1 MNKNK
6 ELQDFAGVIGE
17 CVKCGVC
24 QAHCPTYL
32 LSRKE
37 GAVARGKIALA
48 AALLHG
54 EVDLEKRLQEDINM
68 CLMCGSCV
76 SKCPNKVP
84 THEIVGAIRRRITD
98 NQGLSLVGKGVST
111 LLGSKVLMN
120 SLSKGGALLSPL
132 LLKKVPESSGLRLRF
147 PAPGMQD
154 RTVPKIAFRNLF
166 DRLPEFIEGQPDK
179 AELSSLSAPTKLMPL
194 RYKPV
199 VGFFAGCSITYA
211 YPEIGEHMVAILT
224 RLGFSVYLPRAQ
236 RCCGIP
242 ALSSGNGKLVEEL
255 AEKNLAAFEGR
266 QVQHIITACGSCNGG
281 IGEHYRTMKGD
292 LERFTSKVI
301 DFSVFLRD
309 VGLFEELSRMEKW
322 PKRTRVTYHDPCHLK
337 IQGITKE
344 PRGLLKALPNVD
356 FVEMAD
362 ASTCCG
368 LGGTFSVNHYQASK
382 AIGAKKIPG
391 LQESGASMIATACP
405 GCIMQL
411 QDIINHAGLQV
422 KAVHLLELLAAALSP
437 RRS

>member
-1 MNKNK
+1 MSKNK

-37 GAVARGKIALA
+37 GAVARGKITLA

-54 EVDLEKRLQEDINM
+54 EVDLEQRLQEDISM

-76 SKCPNKVP
+76 GKCPNKVP

-98 NQGLSLVGKGVST
+98 NQGLSLIGKGVST
-111 LLGSKVLMN
+111 LLGSKFLMN

-132 LLKKVPESSGLRLRF
+132 LLKNIPDSSGLRLRF
-147 PAPGMQD
+147 PALGMQD

-179 AELSSLSAPTKLMPL
+179 
-194 RYKPV
+194 PV

-211 YPEIGEHMVAILT
+211 YPEIGEHMVAILN
-224 RLGFSVYLPRAQ
+224 RLGFSVYLPRGQ

-255 AEKNLAAFEGR
+255 AEKNVAAFEGR
-266 QVQHIITACGSCNGG
+266 QVQHIVTACGSCNGG
-281 IGEHYRTMKGD
+281 IGEHYRTMKVD
-292 LERFTSKVI
+292 LARFTAKVI

-309 VGLFEELSRMEKW
+309 AGLFEELSRMEKW

-337 IQGITKE
+337 IQGITRE
-344 PRGLLKALPNVD
+344 PRMLLRALPNVD

-391 LQESGASMIATACP
+391 LRESGASMIATGCP

-411 QDIINHAGLQV
+411 QDSINHAGLKV
-422 KAVHLLELLAAALSP
+422 KAAHLLELLAAALSP

>member
-1 MNKNK
+1 MNNNK
-6 ELQDFAGVIGE
+6 KLQDFSKVIGE

-24 QAHCPTYL
+24 QAHCPTYQL
-32 LSRKE
+32 TRKE
-37 GAVARGKIALA
+37 GAVARGKISLA
-48 AALLHG
+48 AALLAG
-54 EVDLEKRLQEDINM
+54 GADLEERLQEDISM

-84 THEIVGAIRRRITD
+84 THEIVGAIRREIAEK
-98 NQGLSLVGKGVST
+98 QGLSPLGKGISA

-120 SLSKGGALLSPL
+120 SLSKGGALLAPL

-147 PAPGMQD
+147 PAPGLQGMQN

-166 DRLPEFIEGQPDK
+166 DRLPEFIEGQTD
-179 AELSSLSAPTKLMPL
+179 
-194 RYKPV
+194 KPV

-211 YPEIGEHMVAILT
+211 YPEIGEHMVAILH
-224 RLGFSVYLPRAQ
+224 RLGYSVYLPRAQ

-242 ALSSGNGKLVEEL
+242 ALSSGNGQLVSEL
-255 AEKNLAAFEGR
+255 AEKNIAAFAARE
-266 QVQHIITACGSCNGG
+266 VQHIVTACGSCNGG
-281 IGEHYRTMKGD
+281 IGEHYRTMQADFKS
-292 LERFTSKVI
+292 FTEKVV
-301 DFSVFLRD
+301 DFSVFLKD
-309 VGLFEELSRMEKW
+309 AGLFDELAGIEKW
-322 PKRTRVTYHDPCHLK
+322 PERTRVTYHDPCHLK
-337 IQGITKE
+337 IQGITSE
-344 PRGLLKALPNVD
+344 PREFLKALPNVD
-356 FVEMAD
+356 FVEMAG

-368 LGGTFSVNHYQASK
+368 LGGTFSVHHYESSK

-411 QDIINHAGLQV
+411 QDVINHAGMQV
-422 KAVHLLELLAAALSP
+422 KAVHILELLAAALNP